1 MLLKFNRALI
11 LSFLV
16 IYFCF
21 GTTKASDLSQSDSS
35 NLIQNNPFV
44 PKAKSNNIITPI
56 LGKGGLGKT
65 KENPGVL
72 SKYIQF
78 KSVAIINKKRYFS
91 LFNKRTNKSFWIPQ
105 SQAVDSFTV
114 KSFNPNTNSITIT
127 DGINT
132 ESIAIIASDE
142 KPLQV
147 VTNTPTPKENNQKI
161 APPPTPKKNPGDS
174 NKKPIPRRRV
184 VPIKKWFL
192 NRLGNLFYFK

>member
-21 GTTKASDLSQSDSS
+21 GITKASELSQSDSS

-147 VTNTPTPKENNQKI
+147 VTNTPPPKENNQKI

-184 VPIKKWFL
+184 VPIKK
-192 NRLGNLFYFK
+192 

>member
-1 MLLKFNRALI
+1 MLLKYNRALV
-11 LSFLV
+11 LCFLALH
-16 IYFCF
+16 FCF
-21 GTTKASDLSQSDSS
+21 GSIIASDLSKSDSS
-35 NLIQNNPFV
+35 NLIQDNPFV
-44 PKAKSNNIITPI
+44 PKSKNTITPI

-65 KENPGVL
+65 KGPPGVL

-91 LFNKRTNKSFWIPQ
+91 LFNKRTNKSFWILQ
-105 SQAVDSFTV
+105 NQAVDSFIV
-114 KSFNPNTNSITIT
+114 KSFNPNTKSITIT

-142 KPLQV
+142 KPIQV
-147 VTNTPTPKENNQKI
+147 VTNTPPPKENNQKI

-184 VPIKKWFL
+184 VPIKK
-192 NRLGNLFYFK
+192 